1 MRQEFQRAKSVILE
15 QHQRQASIMKMHID
29 MLCKENRSLT
39 DVNAQIL
46 SDTVRY
52 RGCWLAAEYRLDQLK
67 DEIKSLDIL
76 GDPDLEPHAQI
87 PVDNSSPLQSESKRP
102 WLDSGDVF
110 LDSDKENQELEVDTY
125 CRAKRTRRF

>member
-39 DVNAQIL
+39 EVNMQIL

-52 RGCWLAAEYRLDQLK
+52 RGCWLAAEHRLEQLK

-76 GDPDLEPHAQI
+76 GDLDSELHAQI
-87 PVDNSSPLQSESKRP
+87 PIDNSSPFQSESKRP
-102 WLDSGDVF
+102 WLDSDDVF
-110 LDSDKENQELEVDTY
+110 LDSDKENQELKVDTY
-125 CRAKRTRRF
+125 CRGKRKRGF